1 MGSSSLLS
9 SRLELR
15 DSHCINKVNHAEG
28 EQKESDLVTKMS
40 RDSKLEEVLGD

>member
-15 DSHCINKVNHAEG
+15 DSHCVNKVNHAG